1 MMESEPI
8 KEGNQPMVESTPSEK
23 LLHDLKIVVED
34 AEALLQA
41 TAAQTGE
48 RVETIRSR
56 ARESLQQAKARLAEA
71 EGQAREQVR
80 EVAGSTDEY
89 VHENPWQ
96 AVGVAAGV
104 GLLLGLLI
112 SRR

>member
-1 MMESEPI
+1 MA
-8 KEGNQPMVESTPSEK
+8 KNTPSEK
-23 LLHDLKIVVED
+23 LLRDLQTVVED

-41 TAAQTGE
+41 TAAQTGD
-48 RVETIRSR
+48 RIDTIRTR
-56 ARESLQQAKARLAEA
+56 ARESLKQAKTRLVEA
-71 EGQAREQVR
+71 EGEAMEQVR
-80 EVAGSTDEY
+80 EVATSTDKY

-96 AVGVAAGV
+96 AAGVAAGV

>member
-1 MMESEPI
+1 MTA
-8 KEGNQPMVESTPSEK
+8 NVTTEK
-23 LLHDLKIVVED
+23 LFEDLKTVVQD

-48 RVETIRSR
+48 KIEGARAR
-56 ARESLQQAKARLAEA
+56 ARESLQQARQRLAVVEKQAIGEA
-71 EGQAREQVR
+71 KRAAASADQ
-80 EVAGSTDEY
+80 Y
-89 VHENPWQ
+89 VHGNPWQ

-112 SRR
+112 GRR

>member
-1 MMESEPI
+1 MA
-8 KEGNQPMVESTPSEK
+8 KKAPSEK
-23 LLHDLKIVVED
+23 LLRDLQTVVDD

-48 RVETIRSR
+48 RVDGIRVR
-56 ARESLQQAKARLAEA
+56 AQESLKRAKSRLMEA
-71 EGQAREQVR
+71 EGETLEHARE
-80 EVAGSTDEY
+80 AAATADEY
-89 VHENPWQ
+89 VRENPWQ

-104 GLLLGLLI
+104 GILLGLLI

>member
-1 MMESEPI
+1 MPR
-8 KEGNQPMVESTPSEK
+8 KTPSEK
-23 LLHDLKIVVED
+23 LLHDLQTVVED

-48 RVETIRSR
+48 RVDGIRER
-56 ARESLQQAKARLAEA
+56 AKASLKQAKTRILEA
-71 EGQAREQVR
+71 EGEALEQVR
-80 EVAGSTDEY
+80 EAAASTDEY
-89 VHENPWQ
+89 VRENPWQ

>member
-1 MMESEPI
+1 MAT
-8 KEGNQPMVESTPSEK
+8 KTASEK
-23 LLHDLKIVVED
+23 LMRDLQTVVED

-48 RVETIRSR
+48 RVDGIR
-56 ARESLQQAKARLAEA
+56 ARAQASLKQAKTRLLEA
-71 EGQAREQVR
+71 EDEALEQVR
-80 EVAGSTDEY
+80 AAAATTDEY

-104 GLLLGLLI
+104 GLLLGLLLG
-112 SRR
+112 RR

>member
-1 MMESEPI
+1 MA
-8 KEGNQPMVESTPSEK
+8 KKTPSER
-23 LLHDLKIVVED
+23 LMRDLQTVVED

-48 RVETIRSR
+48 RIESVR
-56 ARESLQQAKARLAEA
+56 ARAKESLQQAKARLQTAEDEA
-71 EGQAREQVR
+71 MEHVR
-80 EVAGSTDEY
+80 EVAANADEY
-89 VHENPWQ
+89 VQANPWQ

>member
-1 MMESEPI
+1 MA
-8 KEGNQPMVESTPSEK
+8 KKTPSEK
-23 LLHDLKIVVED
+23 LFQDLQTVVED

-48 RVETIRSR
+48 RIDTIRSR
-56 ARESLQQAKARLAEA
+56 ARESLKQAKTRLAEA
-71 EGQAREQVR
+71 EGEVMGQVR
-80 EVAGSTDEY
+80 EVTATTDEY

>member
-1 MMESEPI
+1 MAR
-8 KEGNQPMVESTPSEK
+8 KTPSEK
-23 LLHDLKIVVED
+23 LLRDLQTVVDD

-48 RVETIRSR
+48 RVDGIR
-56 ARESLQQAKARLAEA
+56 ARAQASLKQAKTRLLEA
-71 EGQAREQVR
+71 EDEALEQVR
-80 EVAGSTDEY
+80 AAAATADEY

-104 GLLLGLLI
+104 GLLLGLLL

>member
-1 MMESEPI
+1 MAR
-8 KEGNQPMVESTPSEK
+8 KTASEK
-23 LLHDLKIVVED
+23 LMRDLQTVVED

-48 RVETIRSR
+48 RVDGIR
-56 ARESLQQAKARLAEA
+56 ARAQASLKQAKTRLLEA
-71 EGQAREQVR
+71 EDEALEQVR
-80 EVAGSTDEY
+80 AAAATTDEY

-104 GLLLGLLI
+104 GLLLGLLLG
-112 SRR
+112 RR

>member
-1 MMESEPI
+1 
-8 KEGNQPMVESTPSEK
+8 MVKSTPSEK

>member
-1 MMESEPI
+1 MAR
-8 KEGNQPMVESTPSEK
+8 KTASEK
-23 LLHDLKIVVED
+23 LMRDLQTVVED

-48 RVETIRSR
+48 RVDGIR
-56 ARESLQQAKARLAEA
+56 ARAQASLKQAKTRLLEA
-71 EGQAREQVR
+71 EVEALEQVR
-80 EVAGSTDEY
+80 AAAATTDEY

-104 GLLLGLLI
+104 GLLLGLLLG
-112 SRR
+112 RR

>member
-1 MMESEPI
+1 MA
-8 KEGNQPMVESTPSEK
+8 KKTPSEK
-23 LLHDLKIVVED
+23 LLQDLQTVVED

-48 RVETIRSR
+48 RIDTIRTR
-56 ARESLQQAKARLAEA
+56 ARESLKQAKTRLVEA
-71 EGQAREQVR
+71 EGEAMGQVR
-80 EVAGSTDEY
+80 EVAASADEY
-89 VHENPWQ
+89 VHESPWQ

-104 GLLLGLLI
+104 GLVLGLLI

>member
-1 MMESEPI
+1 MAR
-8 KEGNQPMVESTPSEK
+8 KTPSEK
-23 LLHDLKIVVED
+23 LLRDLQTVVDD

-48 RVETIRSR
+48 RVDGIRAR
-56 ARESLQQAKARLAEA
+56 ARESLKQAKSRLQEA
-71 EGQAREQVR
+71 EGEALEQVR
-80 EVAGSTDEY
+80 EAAATADEY

>member
-1 MMESEPI
+1 MP
-8 KEGNQPMVESTPSEK
+8 K
-23 LLHDLKIVVED
+23 LTHTEQLMKDLRAVVAD

-41 TAAQTGE
+41 TASQTGE
-48 RVETIRSR
+48 RVDAVR
-56 ARESLQQAKARLAEA
+56 ARAKDSLVAAKARLVDA
-71 EGQAREQVR
+71 EGVAVEQMRE
-80 EVAGSTDEY
+80 AAASTDEF
-89 VHENPWQ
+89 VRANPWQ